1 MISTRCQHENLV
13 EKTRTRTRRSRT
25 DLEDIITRN
34 THEVNTNET
43 RRSRRV
49 LCVDSRK
56 FRPCDL
62 TDRSPHSTLAKP
74 A

>member
-34 THEVNTNET
+34 THEVNTKISKSFMCGFT
-43 RRSRRV
+43 KI
-49 LCVDSRK
+49 L
-56 FRPCDL
+56 PL
-62 TDRSPHSTLAKP
+62 WL
-74 A
+74 